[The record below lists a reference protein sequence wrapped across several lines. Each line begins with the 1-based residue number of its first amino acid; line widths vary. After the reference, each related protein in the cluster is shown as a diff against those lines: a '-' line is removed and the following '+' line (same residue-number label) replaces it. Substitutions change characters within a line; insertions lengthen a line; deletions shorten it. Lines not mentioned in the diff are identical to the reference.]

1 MPEVVV
7 IEFEAPD
14 AIEVYRSVN
23 RLLDVDPATGSG
35 DWPAPLS
42 SHIAA
47 ASGSRLIV
55 VEVWDSQAD
64 QHQFMERLGAAF
76 KEANVSP
83 PKSVEWFELAGE
95 RHRD

>member
-1 MPEVVV
+1 MPEVVI

-14 AIEVYRSVN
+14 AVEIYRSVS
-23 RLLDVDPATGSG
+23 RLLGVDPATGSG

-42 SHIAA
+42 SHVAA
-47 ASGSRLIV
+47 ASDNKLIV
-55 VEVWDSQAD
+55 VEIWDSQAD

-83 PKSVEWFELAGE
+83 PTSVEWYALAGE
-95 RHRD
+95 MHRA